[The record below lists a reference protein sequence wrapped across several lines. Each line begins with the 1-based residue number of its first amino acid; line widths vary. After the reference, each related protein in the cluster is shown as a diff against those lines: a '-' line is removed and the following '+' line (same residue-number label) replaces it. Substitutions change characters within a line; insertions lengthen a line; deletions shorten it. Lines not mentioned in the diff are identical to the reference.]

1 MAITPAKGYIVDPNN
16 PNAVIK
22 DTSSAMPGSVAA
34 INQSQP
40 SISYGAIN
48 SNLIAPTPQV
58 NLPTPPTNNYNA
70 GGILAGGNAEIK
82 SFTTP
87 SGVKVDAQGKTIA
100 EAPKTESKSITGS
113 MADIFQKYFPTQP
126 KSNVEQYNQLTTQAG
141 IDEKTTAVNEA
152 NQRLQA
158 LNAQLEGINSQAAL
172 LQASAGAGGAIEN
185 QLQVDSEGRGR
196 TSGGLSPLR
205 ADEIRKNNIR
215 LNSLAVQ
222 ALPLQAQI
230 LTQQAV
236 VTGNRAILESAQKKV
251 DQTFEI
257 YKQDAKDQ
265 YDYQVDVFNSIS
277 DIVSKEEA
285 KILSEKKTALATN
298 QSMVNDAR
306 NFAQQL
312 SASIFKENPTLAS
325 QLAQIIPPDPS
336 SATFTQDLQKYND
349 KVAQIQRQYTP
360 KTSGGTTGVTS
371 PSQTYKND
379 LDAIIGATL
388 STIPSK
394 FGQETFNTQVSK
406 ARNDED
412 KINLVAAQVLKGQP
426 AEFKNDFRNQ
436 AVGVSMIDKAIA
448 EIDSGV
454 KTGAINNAKQ
464 YTYNLVGKDFDP
476 ALARIQGY
484 ITSAIQPYRNS
495 VTGAAWG
502 EQEEAEYQS
511 LFGSTKYSPAELKQ
525 RLLQT
530 KELLKSKSA
539 EGLNAFVNPL
549 GTYDNAF
556 QTGSLSPANQ
566 TITPLSTDTPQTK
579 TFMQSV
585 NEFLWGSN

>member
-34 INQSQP
+34 INQNQP

-100 EAPKTESKSITGS
+100 EAPKIESKSITGS

-126 KSNVEQYNQLTTQAG
+126 KSNIEQYNQLTTQAG